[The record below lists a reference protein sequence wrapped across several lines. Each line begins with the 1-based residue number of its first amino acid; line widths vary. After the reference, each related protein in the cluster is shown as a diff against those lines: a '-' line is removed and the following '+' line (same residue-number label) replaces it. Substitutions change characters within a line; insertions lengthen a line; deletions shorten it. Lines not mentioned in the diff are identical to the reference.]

1 MKSYITLL
9 LVSIFIFSCTQQDTK
24 ETTLLDFVPNNP
36 SVVIY
41 TPSITDLQ
49 NDLKD
54 NTLLKE
60 FKNTDTYK
68 STQQGFQFFKSLKSD
83 NPVLISFSKVGKSLE
98 FLLSINIKNTENKIA
113 VNPDVTTYNNKNYQ
127 KLKDQNAYSIVLDS
141 TLVVTSSEILIENLI
156 RNNNANIRY
165 SNTSLLKLYKTSDN
179 SKTTAFINLEKK
191 PAILNTLFPI
201 TYLATTDWIAA
212 ELNNENGISINGVAT
227 NTKTTH
233 EFASKLINSSTE
245 KSHSSVII
253 PSNFTEY
260 TSYNFNE
267 LKFISEFENFNEL
280 VDGSTEI
287 VSFKDGKHQV
297 CAFKLLNTT
306 ISENLTSHTTY
317 RNHTIYKNDYFKIPA
332 TICNP
337 QPEFACYIEDF
348 IILSSNLES
357 LQNCISHFQN
367 ETTLRYQNYYAES
380 SDALLSEAHIIKS
393 QKTNTIKDRLATVLN
408 DESIRK
414 VNLKDFPLAMHQIT
428 YEDTY
433 IQFNSVLKKITK
445 QKNTTSVSQIS
456 SITLDANLATNI
468 QWVTNHRTK
477 QKELLVQDINNQLY
491 LISNKGAILWKKQ
504 LKGKIQG
511 DVIQVDLFK
520 NKKLQ
525 LAFTTENEFM
535 VLDRN
540 GKLVDQFHKIF
551 SDGNLLPLAVFD
563 YDRNRNYRFI
573 ITQGSKV
580 YMYDNNFKLV
590 KGFEFNT
597 AKSSIITTPKHVR
610 IGTKDY
616 IIIAENNGKLHI
628 LNRQGQ
634 RRTSVKSTFDF
645 SPLINIERQGNN
657 LLFKDEK
664 HVITQVNIA
673 TGKVTK
679 SDILQGDSNHFSVND
694 NLIVKLEDEKLT
706 IKNKT
711 IELDLGNYTSPEIFY
726 LNKKYYISVTDIDT
740 RKVYLFDSNA
750 TVLEK
755 FPVYGQSKISATNM
769 DSDKHIEFAV
779 KGEDNSILIYK
790 M

>member
-1 MKSYITLL
+1 MKSYITIL

-41 TPSITDLQ
+41 TPSITNLQ
-49 NDLKD
+49 NDLKE
-54 NTLLKE
+54 NTLLRE
-60 FKNTDTYK
+60 FKNTKTYK
-68 STQQGFQFFKSLKSD
+68 DVQQSFQFTKNLKSE
-83 NPVLISFSKVGKSLE
+83 NPALISFSKVGKSLE
-98 FLLSINIKNTENKIA
+98 FLLSINIKNTENKIG
-113 VNPDVTTYNNKNYQ
+113 VKSDETTYNNKNYQ
-127 KLKDQNAYSIVLDS
+127 KLENQNAYSIVLDS

-201 TYLATTDWIAA
+201 TYLAATDWIAA
-212 ELNNENGISINGVAT
+212 EFNNEDGISINGVAT

-233 EFASKLINSSTE
+233 EFASKLIKSSTE
-245 KSHSSVII
+245 KSNSSAII

-306 ISENLTSHTTY
+306 ISENVTSHTTY

-337 QPEFACYIEDF
+337 QPEFACYLEDF

-367 ETTLRYQNYYAES
+367 ETTLGHQNYYTENA
-380 SDALLSEAHIIKS
+380 DVLLSEAHIIKS
-393 QKTNTIKDRLATVLN
+393 QKTNIIKDKLATVLD

-414 VNLKDFPLAMHQIT
+414 VKLTDFPLAMHQVT

-445 QKNTTSVSQIS
+445 QKNTTSVSQIA
-456 SITLDANLATNI
+456 SITLDANLATDI

-491 LISNKGAILWKKQ
+491 LISNTGAILWKKQ

-540 GKLVDQFHKIF
+540 GKLVDQFHKTF
-551 SDGNLLPLAVFD
+551 ADGNLLPLAVFD
-563 YDRNRNYRFI
+563 YDRNRNYRFT

-580 YMYDNNFKLV
+580 YMYDNSFKLV
-590 KGFEFNT
+590 KGFKFNT
-597 AKSSIITTPKHVR
+597 AKSSIITTPKHIR

-628 LNRQGQ
+628 LNRQGKS
-634 RRTSVKSTFDF
+634 RTSVKPAFDF
-645 SPLINIERQGNN
+645 NSLVNIKRQENN
-657 LLFKDEK
+657 LLFKDAK
-664 HVITQVNIA
+664 HVITKVNIA
-673 TGKVTK
+673 TGKITK
-679 SDILQGDSNHFSVND
+679 SDILQGDSNHFNMND

-711 IELDLGNYTSPEIFY
+711 IELDLGNYTAPEIFY
-726 LNKKYYISVTDIDT
+726 LYKKYYISVTDLDT
-740 RKVYLFDSNA
+740 RKASVFDSNA
-750 TVLEK
+750 NLLDK

-769 DSDKHIEFAV
+769 DSDKLIEFAV

>member
-9 LVSIFIFSCTQQDTK
+9 FVSIFIFSCTQQDTK

-36 SVVIY
+36 SVVIH
-41 TPSITDLQ
+41 TPNIIDLQ
-49 NDLKD
+49 NDLTD

-68 STQQGFQFFKSLKSD
+68 NIQQDFQFFKALKSD
-83 NPVLISFSKVGKSLE
+83 NPALISYSKVGKSLE
-98 FLLSINIKNTENKIA
+98 FLMSIGIKNTENKIA
-113 VNPDVTTYNNKNYQ
+113 VKSDLTTYNNKSYQ
-127 KLKDQNAYSIVLDS
+127 KLKNQNAYSIVLDS

-179 SKTTAFINLEKK
+179 NKTTAFINLEKK

-201 TYLATTDWIAA
+201 TYLAATDWIAA
-212 ELNNENGISINGVAT
+212 ELNNEDGISINGVAT
-227 NTKTTH
+227 NTKTAH
-233 EFASKLINSSTE
+233 VFASKLINSSTK
-245 KSHSSVII
+245 KSNSNTII

-267 LKFISEFENFNEL
+267 LKFKSEFENFNEL

-287 VSFKDGKHQV
+287 VSFKDGKHQI

-306 ISENLTSHTTY
+306 ISENLTDHTTY
-317 RNHTIYKNDYFKIPA
+317 RNHTIYKNNYFKIPA

-367 ETTLRYQNYYAES
+367 ETTLRNQNYYTES
-380 SDALLSEAHIIKS
+380 ADALLSEAHIIKS
-393 QKTNTIKDRLATVLN
+393 QKTNVIKDKLATVLN

-414 VNLKDFPLAMHQIT
+414 VNLTDFPLAMHQIT

-445 QKNTTSVSQIS
+445 QKNTASVSQIA
-456 SITLDANLATNI
+456 SITLDANLATDI
-468 QWVTNHRTK
+468 QWVINHRTK
-477 QKELLVQDINNQLY
+477 QKEILVQDINNQLY
-491 LISNKGAILWKKQ
+491 LISNSGTVLWKKQ
-504 LKGKIQG
+504 LKGRIQG

-540 GKLVDQFHKIF
+540 GKLVDQFHKTF
-551 SDGNLLPLAVFD
+551 NDGNLLPLTVFD
-563 YDRNRNYRFI
+563 YDRNRNYRFT
-573 ITQGSKV
+573 ITQGSTI
-580 YMYDNNFKLV
+580 YMYDNTFKLV
-590 KGFEFNT
+590 KGFKFNT
-597 AKSSIITTPKHVR
+597 AKSNIIAAPKHIR

-616 IIIAENNGKLHI
+616 IIVAENNGKLHI

-634 RRTSVKSTFDF
+634 SRTSVKSIFDF
-645 SPLINIERQGNN
+645 NPLITIKSQGNN
-657 LLFKDEK
+657 LLFKDAK
-664 HVITQVNIA
+664 HVVTQVNIA

-679 SDILQGDSNHFSVND
+679 SDILQGDSNHLNVND
-694 NLIVKLEDEKLT
+694 NLIVKLENEKLT
-706 IKNKT
+706 IKDKT

-726 LNKKYYISVTDIDT
+726 INKKYYISVTDLDT

-750 TVLEK
+750 TILEK
-755 FPVYGQSKISATNM
+755 FPVYGQSKISVTNM
-769 DSDKHIEFAV
+769 DSDKHIELAV